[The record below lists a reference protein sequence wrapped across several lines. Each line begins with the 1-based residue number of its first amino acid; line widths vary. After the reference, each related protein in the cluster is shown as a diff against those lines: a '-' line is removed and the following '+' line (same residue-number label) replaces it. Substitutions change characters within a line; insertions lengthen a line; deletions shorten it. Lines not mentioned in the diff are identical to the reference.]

1 MYLLWS
7 TLGRTHIYT
16 RMEIQSTFLRDR
28 ERERERALEQHY
40 KNQGMMI
47 LYTLGD
53 TIVDNDKHVV
63 QDTRP
68 LQLFMQGSW
77 YIFIS
82 ILYVAILHATAYC
95 MLIHTLY

>member
-1 MYLLWS
+1 MYLLQS

-16 RMEIQSTFLRDR
+16 RMVIQSGIV
-28 ERERERALEQHY
+28 RERALEQHY
-40 KNQGMMI
+40 NNQGMMI

-68 LQLFMQGSW
+68 LPLFMQGSW

-82 ILYVAILHATAYC
+82 ILYVGILHATAYC
-95 MLIHTLY
+95 ILIHILH